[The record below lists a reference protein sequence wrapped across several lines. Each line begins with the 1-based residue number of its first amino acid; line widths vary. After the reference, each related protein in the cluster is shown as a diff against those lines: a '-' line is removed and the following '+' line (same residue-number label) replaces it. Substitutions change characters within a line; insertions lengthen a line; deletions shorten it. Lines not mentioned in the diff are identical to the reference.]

1 MRKLSKM
8 LILVLVIALTISCVF
23 ALTACIDDNPDN
35 GGNVNDNGNNNDGND
50 NGDNGNND
58 NNGGNNN
65 VVEPSVGYK
74 FTVLDENGNGV
85 KGAKVQLC
93 VPGEGGMCFTPVET
107 DENGVAF
114 FEETE
119 YFKAQVLEIHLQE
132 FASTGRVRIN
142 GADSKYTFDN
152 TAMKTE
158 ATFGEYTLQLVVAEQ
173 FLSL

>member
-8 LILVLVIALTISCVF
+8 LILVLVIALTICCVF

-35 GGNVNDNGNNNDGND
+35 GGDVSDNGNNGD
-50 NGDNGNND
+50 NGDNGNN
-58 NNGGNNN
+58 NGNND
-65 VVEPSVGYK
+65 VVKPSVGYK

-119 YFKAQVLEIHLQE
+119 YFTAQILEIHLQE
-132 FASTGRVRIN
+132 YASTGRVKIN
-142 GADSKYTFDN
+142 GEDSKYTFDN

-158 ATFGEYTLQLVVAEQ
+158 ATFGEYTLQLVVAE
-173 FLSL
+173 

>member
-8 LILVLVIALTISCVF
+8 LILVLVIALTVCCVF
-23 ALTACIDDNPDN
+23 ALTACIDNNPDN
-35 GGNVNDNGNNNDGND
+35 GGNVNDNGNNNGDNNGND
-50 NGDNGNND
+50 NGGNGDNGNND
-58 NNGGNNN
+58 GNDD

-93 VPGEGGMCFTPVET
+93 VPGEGGMCFIPVET

-119 YFKAQVLEIHLQE
+119 DFTAQVLEIHLQE
-132 FASTGRVRIN
+132 YASTGRVKIN

-158 ATFGEYTLQLVVAEQ
+158 ATFGEYTLQLVVAE
-173 FLSL
+173 